1 MADTGKK
8 IPTSA
13 PASRGFRVFVLF
25 VFTMAFVVP
34 LVVVAL
40 LIAKGTPKWKK
51 PKPAAPQTTNATP
64 ARK

>member
-1 MADTGKK
+1 MTGTGKK
-8 IPTSA
+8 IRSSA

-25 VFTMAFVVP
+25 VFTMAFIVP

-51 PKPAAPQTTNATP
+51 PKPAAPQTTNAAP
-64 ARK
+64 APK